1 MVTRANPNAVGLR
14 DSKGDYVGTTQ
25 QIRLTVIILIACTA
39 FAQSRPSSQGE
50 TTPKTEFVTLA
61 FAASCG
67 ILSGIF
73 AHNAEVTPSTYWWGL
88 VLTAGAG
95 LSLWIRL
102 RPRDVPILRS
112 LRIAANWVL
121 VAVGF
126 ELFLYSVNMI
136 GWFK

>member
-1 MVTRANPNAVGLR
+1 MNRITH
-14 DSKGDYVGTTQ
+14 
-25 QIRLTVIILIACTA
+25 
-39 FAQSRPSSQGE
+39 
-50 TTPKTEFVTLA
+50 KTEFVTLA

-102 RPRDVPILRS
+102 RPRDAPMLPS